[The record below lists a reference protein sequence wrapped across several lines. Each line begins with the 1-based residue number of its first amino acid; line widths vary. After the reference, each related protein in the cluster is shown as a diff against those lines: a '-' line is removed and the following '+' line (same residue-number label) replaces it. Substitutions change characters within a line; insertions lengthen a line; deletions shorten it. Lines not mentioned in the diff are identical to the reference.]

1 MNYLSASIM
10 MLFIAAMLYVGT
22 LIATSI
28 YAITYP
34 EAFETV
40 LLLIGKFPISL
51 SILSFVAGLCILVL
65 HFKERT

>member
-10 MLFIAAMLYVGT
+10 MLFIAAIIYAGT

-28 YAITYP
+28 YTITYP

-40 LLLIGKFPISL
+40 LLLIGKFPMSL
-51 SILSFVAGLCILVL
+51 SILSCVVGFCFLVL